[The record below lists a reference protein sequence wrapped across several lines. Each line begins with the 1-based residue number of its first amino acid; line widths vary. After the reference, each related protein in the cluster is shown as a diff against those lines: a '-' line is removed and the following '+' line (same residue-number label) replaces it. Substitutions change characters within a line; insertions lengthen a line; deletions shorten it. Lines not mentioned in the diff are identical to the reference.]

1 MKKINTMKIE
11 GKRWFQRSYG
21 NTYHTVK
28 VFVNDEVLESEV
40 TYGYGSHFLQT
51 AAELLKENGYEIPE
65 DNGKAYAYVAKFP
78 HTVEDVKRKKRSLTA
93 ETPRYG
99 SPPRDGRPVLMM
111 AD

>member
-28 VFVNDEVLESEV
+28 IYVDGEILKSEI
-40 TYGYGSHFLQT
+40 TYGYGSHYLQT

-65 DNGKAYAYVAKFP
+65 DNGKPDTSGSCVDFYFSILILVDAISDPRTSRFP
-78 HTVEDVKRKKRSLTA
+78 KE
-93 ETPRYG
+93 
-99 SPPRDGRPVLMM
+99 
-111 AD
+111 